1 MDIKNLTY
9 MKILAIAY
17 RLMYFLGRDSF
28 KKIRITR
35 KYKDDKLS

>member
-17 RLMYFLGRDSF
+17 RLMYFLERDNL
-28 KKIRITR
+28 KKTHKKKVQR
-35 KYKDDKLS
+35 